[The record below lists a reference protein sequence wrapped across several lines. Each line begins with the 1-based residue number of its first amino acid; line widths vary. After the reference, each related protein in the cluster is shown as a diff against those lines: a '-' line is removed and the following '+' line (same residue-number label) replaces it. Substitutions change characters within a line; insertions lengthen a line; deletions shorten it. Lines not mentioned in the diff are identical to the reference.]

1 MRRSKVFRHQPRIGG
16 ATTVRRL
23 LATLTV
29 VLACRPQEAMA
40 HHMLGGELPSSML
53 GGFLSGLAHPVLGP
67 DHLAFILAI
76 GILAAAL
83 VRGSTVPLVF
93 LSASLA
99 GCVLRLTSI
108 SVAGGEVAVAV
119 SVIAAGV
126 FLAVDRNLRRPLL
139 VAGVA
144 LAGALH
150 GYVYGESIVG
160 TERTPIVGYL
170 LGLAV
175 IQCAV
180 AMAAF
185 AVARRL
191 HDGALPGRDIAMR
204 AAGIAVGLIGV
215 VALSLAL

>member
-1 MRRSKVFRHQPRIGG
+1 M
-16 ATTVRRL
+16 
-23 LATLTV
+23 
-29 VLACRPQEAMA
+29 
-40 HHMLGGELPSSML
+40 
-53 GGFLSGLAHPVLGP
+53 
-67 DHLAFILAI
+67 
-76 GILAAAL
+76 
-83 VRGSTVPLVF
+83 
-93 LSASLA
+93 
-99 GCVLRLTSI
+99 
-108 SVAGGEVAVAV
+108 AGGEVAVAV

-175 IQCAV
+175 IQYAV